1 MLKKLFKIQNYKL
14 FLVNMILYGMAV
26 AITTPFLVLYMTDN
40 HGLTVTQFG
49 IFMAAGAIGSFVV
62 NTIVGRFSDQL
73 SFDRKYLLLI
83 AIVMEI
89 ITFSLFLV
97 LNHTVILVIGYII
110 FFSLGAPGL
119 PQLYASARE
128 SVNKNNSND
137 TRLKIFAN
145 TVLRSMFSFGFL
157 FGPLIGSILIARY
170 DFTGLFVGTVVIFMV
185 VFVVTL
191 FIKPT
196 KVDREVSIS
205 QIDEKSAPSLI
216 SAPVLILPFIA
227 IILLYVGQW
236 GYLLN
241 MPLYVTEVLGED
253 RGKVGVLASLC
264 AGLEVPFMIGIG
276 WIASKFETKHLL
288 MFAGVL
294 GGLFFMSI
302 GLFQSFTVILVG
314 QVVLAFF
321 LAILLGLGISYFQDL
336 LPDFPGYASTLFANG
351 MVIGQ
356 LLGNLLGGLISD
368 MFSVNTAFLFSSG
381 LMFTSV
387 LLFAFTKSQ
396 LRVGEI

>member
-1 MLKKLFKIQNYKL
+1 MFKKLFKIQNYKL

-26 AITTPFLVLYMTDN
+26 AITTPFLVLYMTSN
-40 HGLTVTQFG
+40 HDLTVTQFG

-97 LNHTVILVIGYII
+97 LNHTMILVIGYII

-170 DFTGLFVGTVVIFMV
+170 DFTGLFVGTVVLFMA

-205 QIDEKSAPSLI
+205 QIDEKFAPSLI

>member
-1 MLKKLFKIQNYKL
+1 MFKKLFKIQNYKL

-356 LLGNLLGGLISD
+356 LIGNLLGGLISD

>member
-1 MLKKLFKIQNYKL
+1 MFKKLFKIQNYKL

-26 AITTPFLVLYMTDN
+26 AITTPFLVLYMTNN

-62 NTIVGRFSDQL
+62 NTIVGRFSDHL
-73 SFDRKYLLLI
+73 LFDRKYLLLI

-97 LNHTVILVIGYII
+97 LNHTVILVIGYIV

-170 DFTGLFVGTVVIFMV
+170 DFTGLFVGTVVLFMV

-196 KVDREVSIS
+196 NVDREVSIS

-288 MFAGVL
+288 MFAGIL

-356 LLGNLLGGLISD
+356 LLGNLLGGVISD
-368 MFSVNTAFLFSSG
+368 MFSVNIAFLFSSG
-381 LMFTSV
+381 LMFISV

>member
-1 MLKKLFKIQNYKL
+1 MFKKLFKIQNYKL

-26 AITTPFLVLYMTDN
+26 AITTPFLVLYMTGN

-145 TVLRSMFSFGFL
+145 TVLCSMFSFGFL

>member
-1 MLKKLFKIQNYKL
+1 MFKKLFKIQNYKL

-97 LNHTVILVIGYII
+97 LNHTMILVIGYII

-157 FGPLIGSILIARY
+157 FGPLIGSVLIARY

-216 SAPVLILPFIA
+216 SAPVLFLPFIA

-302 GLFQSFTVILVG
+302 GLFQSFTVILIG

-356 LLGNLLGGLISD
+356 LLGNLLGGLILD
-368 MFSVNTAFLFSSG
+368 MFSVNIAFLFSSG

>member
-1 MLKKLFKIQNYKL
+1 MFKKLFKIQNYKL

>member
-1 MLKKLFKIQNYKL
+1 MNISRNIYMFKKLFKIQYYKL
-14 FLVNMILYGMAV
+14 FLVSMILYGMAV
-26 AITTPFLVLYMTDN
+26 AITTPFLVLYMTNN

-62 NTIVGRFSDQL
+62 NTIVGRFSDHL

-97 LNHTVILVIGYII
+97 LNHTLILVIGYIV

-170 DFTGLFVGTVVIFMV
+170 DFTGLFVGTVVLFMV

-191 FIKPT
+191 FI
-196 KVDREVSIS
+196 
-205 QIDEKSAPSLI
+205 
-216 SAPVLILPFIA
+216 
-227 IILLYVGQW
+227 
-236 GYLLN
+236 
-241 MPLYVTEVLGED
+241 
-253 RGKVGVLASLC
+253 
-264 AGLEVPFMIGIG
+264 
-276 WIASKFETKHLL
+276 
-288 MFAGVL
+288 
-294 GGLFFMSI
+294 
-302 GLFQSFTVILVG
+302 
-314 QVVLAFF
+314 
-321 LAILLGLGISYFQDL
+321 
-336 LPDFPGYASTLFANG
+336 
-351 MVIGQ
+351 
-356 LLGNLLGGLISD
+356 
-368 MFSVNTAFLFSSG
+368 
-381 LMFTSV
+381 
-387 LLFAFTKSQ
+387 
-396 LRVGEI
+396 

>member
-216 SAPVLILPFIA
+216 SAPVLILPFVA

-381 LMFTSV
+381 LMFISV

>member
-157 FGPLIGSILIARY
+157 FGPLIGSILIVRY

>member
-1 MLKKLFKIQNYKL
+1 MFKKLFKIQNYKL
-14 FLVNMILYGMAV
+14 FLLNMILYGMAV
-26 AITTPFLVLYMTDN
+26 AVTTPFLVLYMTGN

-97 LNHTVILVIGYII
+97 LNHTMILVIGYII

-170 DFTGLFVGTVVIFMV
+170 DFTGLFVGTVVLFMV

-205 QIDEKSAPSLI
+205 QIGEKSAPSLV

-368 MFSVNTAFLFSSG
+368 IFSVNTAFLFSSG

>member
-216 SAPVLILPFIA
+216 SAPVLILPFVA

>member
-1 MLKKLFKIQNYKL
+1 MFKKLFKIQNYKL
-14 FLVNMILYGMAV
+14 FLVSMILYGMAV
-26 AITTPFLVLYMTDN
+26 AITTPFLVLYMTNN

-62 NTIVGRFSDQL
+62 NTIVGRFSDHL

-97 LNHTVILVIGYII
+97 LNHTVILVIGYIV

-170 DFTGLFVGTVVIFMV
+170 DFTGLFVGTVVLFMV

-196 KVDREVSIS
+196 NVDREVSIS

-356 LLGNLLGGLISD
+356 LLGNLLGGVISD
-368 MFSVNTAFLFSSG
+368 MFSVNIAFLFSSG
-381 LMFTSV
+381 LMFISV